1 MRVAGV
7 EIWLSERDRTWDR
20 ALEMVCTSVAD
31 WDGVKDER
39 ARVDGYR
46 GRDWRVMAMIHRCCS
61 TTDGGYAERSGLVG
75 ALATTERNNSLENPS
90 VPAKFTNDGR
100 SNETGQ
106 ISSLLWCPEVAQ
118 GLPTVQE
125 KKQGENA
132 QADRRDSDG
141 RS

>member
-1 MRVAGV
+1 MNVRVAGV

-90 VPAKFTNDGR
+90 VPARAVEDMAVPTPAPPSTFAHSIEWRN
-100 SNETGQ
+100 
-106 ISSLLWCPEVAQ
+106 IS
-118 GLPTVQE
+118 G
-125 KKQGENA
+125 
-132 QADRRDSDG
+132 
-141 RS
+141 